1 MMPPVAIRI
10 LRYRIVSSLVH
21 PKLSFATGVNR
32 LKSPIINNLMA
43 MMRNFYSRFHHDEG
57 AEECEEDVDC
67 D

>member
-32 LKSPIINNLMA
+32 LKSPIINDLMA
-43 MMRNFYSRFHHDEG
+43 MRNFYSRLHHDEG